1 MQNQLN
7 KKQPVPV
14 EYSAKVPLKDLLGAV
29 TMGVEEEDLF
39 LSLANRLIRLEKQI
53 TDKEKEKLLEFSGG
67 KNLKQITKELIN
79 AFDPDEIEK
88 IAQEKVASTP
98 PGDYDKT
105 INENFQNWIFKQNAG
120 RTHHV

>member
-39 LSLANRLIRLEKQI
+39 LSLA
-53 TDKEKEKLLEFSGG
+53 T
-67 KNLKQITKELIN
+67 
-79 AFDPDEIEK
+79 A
-88 IAQEKVASTP
+88 
-98 PGDYDKT
+98 
-105 INENFQNWIFKQNAG
+105 
-120 RTHHV
+120 